1 MKLHIVQQGDTLYDL
16 SKKYAVPLQKLIDA
30 NPQITNPDQLNV
42 GDKVKVPSMG
52 VPIGGGDNVIY
63 KHAVKAGD
71 TLWKLSNAW
80 GIPLQTLIN
89 ANPQLTNPDVLN
101 VGEFVNIPS
110 AGSGNGNGLAAP
122 QAEGSLGNGG
132 KKNTAPINYGGKKNT
147 APIEAAPLPVIP
159 VPENVPTPTPL
170 PAPVQENVP
179 TPTPLPAPAPENVPT
194 PAPAPVVPPVIEA
207 QPSIP
212 QPVTPQYKIEVE
224 YSEINAPNYV
234 FEFQQQPPAYQPAPE
249 YKQEALNYVPE
260 YKPEPISYIPE
271 YKQEPIKQSP
281 CGCGPSQSEN
291 LFFQYP
297 VEAENATSNYNYPQ
311 VSDQSYQPYPVNQSY
326 NPSVQSLTG
335 EYPGISSAP
344 VYDWPSTQ
352 PAMEPCQPMWPYP
365 PMGQPMPYGYNPY
378 PEQPMTDMGYPMHG
392 VWSPEPAQPIYH
404 QSHYHPYEVTGF
416 GGYSPFQTSMY
427 TQNPGYGCPSEMPN
441 PYGGYELPH
450 QPTVPQNPLGGF
462 GVPDVIRDNR
472 EENTLEDTSEINET
486 AAESTK
492 SKREKVTNNT
502 ESKKEGKKARISSSN
517 STKPDREKT
526 KSANK
531 NKEAR
536 QNPWIND

>member
-1 MKLHIVQQGDTLYDL
+1 
-16 SKKYAVPLQKLIDA
+16 
-30 NPQITNPDQLNV
+30 
-42 GDKVKVPSMG
+42 
-52 VPIGGGDNVIY
+52 
-63 KHAVKAGD
+63 
-71 TLWKLSNAW
+71 
-80 GIPLQTLIN
+80 
-89 ANPQLTNPDVLN
+89 
-101 VGEFVNIPS
+101 
-110 AGSGNGNGLAAP
+110 
-122 QAEGSLGNGG
+122 
-132 KKNTAPINYGGKKNT
+132 
-147 APIEAAPLPVIP
+147 
-159 VPENVPTPTPL
+159 
-170 PAPVQENVP
+170 
-179 TPTPLPAPAPENVPT
+179 
-194 PAPAPVVPPVIEA
+194 
-207 QPSIP
+207 
-212 QPVTPQYKIEVE
+212 
-224 YSEINAPNYV
+224 
-234 FEFQQQPPAYQPAPE
+234 
-249 YKQEALNYVPE
+249 
-260 YKPEPISYIPE
+260 
-271 YKQEPIKQSP
+271 
-281 CGCGPSQSEN
+281 
-291 LFFQYP
+291 
-297 VEAENATSNYNYPQ
+297 
-311 VSDQSYQPYPVNQSY
+311 
-326 NPSVQSLTG
+326 
-335 EYPGISSAP
+335 
-344 VYDWPSTQ
+344 
-352 PAMEPCQPMWPYP
+352 MWPYP